1 MSEEEFIEE
10 LSQRIYDWHNY
21 VSDEV
26 AVKSYRLIL
35 RHFIDDVI
43 DPRDSARGIIFSLE
57 RRLKELEEN

>member
-10 LSQRIYDWHNY
+10 LSQRIYDWNNY

-35 RHFIDDVI
+35 EHLMRQNAF
-43 DPRDSARGIIFSLE
+43 GL
-57 RRLKELEEN
+57 